1 MFNINNITR
10 TAATLALSAFALVSC
25 LEIDDQQSGALGYL
39 EAPELDVDVTV
50 EDLTQTKT
58 LDFEVVAPE
67 LSAVRFVVKD
77 KDGNVKYDGHGLWTE
92 PLVLPVGAYTVEATA
107 GVNGFGAPYFTG
119 SASGSISPLENEVPQ
134 LKLALFN
141 SLVYVTV
148 EESFTDHFKAEKVV
162 LNNGEFEAAFGE
174 WFYVPSGAD
183 LSLLLVGKN
192 SAGIPAEFA
201 YTLAAPS
208 KEVAYRV
215 TCGQKTTDWP
225 SISLS
230 LNDEEAWASRIYITT
245 PASFSGNISPK
256 NKASVVYEAIPS
268 TSSDWTSAESAVT
281 ENGVLVIKD
290 LTPGTEYQVRARVG
304 ALISNVVK
312 VTPALD
318 GFSATASHT
327 YSDGELDGTDVTS
340 TFSKPDVV
348 KNSIASWSI
357 NLCKSDGTKLR
368 SDLPLGTSVGAAITA
383 TNGWPYL
390 PAGSYKLVAQATM
403 KDGEVVENIISDSF
417 STDAPSFTVT
427 ASGYTTY
434 DKYLEYVKG
443 NANALAE
450 ANKEGYA
457 EYIFQIS
464 ATVGISENL
473 LKNTNYGTT
482 KIYYSCGP
490 YVDYERDFVNGE
502 GDIDGS
508 IKKNNIGDVG
518 GFSWGA
524 NALTAKVNF
533 AGTVKTSSART
544 CHITGLPYSVSFSGL
559 TSSPAGWSTSGSV
572 SWSGYGWNAGDGADY
587 LRLRGADS
595 YSDRGKIL
603 SPAFSIPDN
612 SEIDVTSIVDCYY
625 YASSGQKQK
634 IYVNSNT
641 ASCSEITSNATDIKN
656 GTTFNNFNAIGDVT
670 NTMILS
676 NSKPHISITHN
687 VPKEGA
693 ATRFM
698 GIKSC
703 VIKYM

>member
-1 MFNINNITR
+1 MKMFNINNITR
-10 TAATLALSAFALVSC
+10 TAATLALSAFAFVSC

-50 EDLTQTKT
+50 EDLTQTKAI
-58 LDFEVVAPE
+58 DFEVVAPE

-77 KDGNVKYDGHGLWTE
+77 KDGNVKYDGQGLWTE
-92 PLVLPVGAYTVEATA
+92 PLVLPVGAYTVEATS

-119 SASGSISPLENEVPQ
+119 SASGSISPLANEVPQ
-134 LKLALFN
+134 LKLALAN

-148 EESFTDHFKAEKVV
+148 EESFADHFKAEKVV

-174 WFYVPSGAD
+174 WFYVPSGAE

-192 SAGIPAEFA
+192 SAGNPVEFA
-201 YTLAAPS
+201 YTLADPS
-208 KEVAYRV
+208 EEVAYRV

-245 PASFSGNISPK
+245 PASFSGNISPE

-268 TSSDWTSAESAVT
+268 TSSDWTSAASAVT
-281 ENGVLVIKD
+281 ENGVLVIKG

-312 VTPALD
+312 VSPALD
-318 GFSATASHT
+318 GFSATAGHT
-327 YSDGELDGTDVTS
+327 YSGGELDGTDVTS

-357 NLCKSDGTKLR
+357 NLCKSDGTELR
-368 SDLPLGTSVGAAITA
+368 SELQLGTSDGSAITA

-390 PAGSYKLVAQATM
+390 PAGSYKLVAKATM

-502 GDIDGS
+502 GDIDES

-544 CHITGLPYSVSFSGL
+544 CHITGLPYSAAPPKNSGQNQWNDL
-559 TSSPAGWSTSGSV
+559 EGNNTWKSDCVQLYYSAGKYPRISSPTF
-572 SWSGYGWNAGDGADY
+572 NIP
-587 LRLRGADS
+587 
-595 YSDRGKIL
+595 SDEVKVNV
-603 SPAFSIPDN
+603 A
-612 SEIDVTSIVDCYY
+612 T
-625 YASSGQKQK
+625 K
-634 IYVNSNT
+634 IYREYYWSSV
-641 ASCSEITSNATDIKN
+641 AKGDIKIARYN
-656 GTTFNNFNAIGDVT
+656 NDSEGDSSIYQASLSREATLETSWDVIMNTTYNAFYIQYRYMADTGKVNVYYFNVNY
-670 NTMILS
+670 
-676 NSKPHISITHN
+676 
-687 VPKEGA
+687 
-693 ATRFM
+693 R
-698 GIKSC
+698 
-703 VIKYM
+703 